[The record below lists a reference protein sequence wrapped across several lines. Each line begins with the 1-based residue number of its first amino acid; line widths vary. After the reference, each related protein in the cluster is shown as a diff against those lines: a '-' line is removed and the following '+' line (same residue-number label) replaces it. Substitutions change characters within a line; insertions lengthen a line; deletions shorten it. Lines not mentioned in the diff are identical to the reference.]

1 MQVWSKYEHFP
12 GWPAGNPANA
22 SALLTRTD
30 AETQFVLPYEAGADG
45 LVCVLGHEHARIK
58 YVGKYQSCMFSGVV
72 RK

>member
-30 AETQFVLPYEAGADG
+30 AATQFVLPYEAGADG
-45 LVCVLGHEHARIK
+45 LV
-58 YVGKYQSCMFSGVV
+58 
-72 RK
+72 